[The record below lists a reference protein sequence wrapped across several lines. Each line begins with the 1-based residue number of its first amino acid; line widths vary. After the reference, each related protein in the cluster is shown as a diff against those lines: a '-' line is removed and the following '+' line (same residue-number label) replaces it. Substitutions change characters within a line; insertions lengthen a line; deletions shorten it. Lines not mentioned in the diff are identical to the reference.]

1 MILIVGAS
9 GCLGS
14 AVSRRLLARRL
25 PVRVASRRPASLAG
39 LRACGAEVRLL
50 DLAREDMLT
59 PACEG
64 VTTVFAAAHALLGRG
79 AHRSEVVDRDGHLAL
94 IEAARAAGVR
104 RFVYTSV
111 LRASPDHPVDFWRT
125 KSLVEQALK
134 SSGMEFTILRP
145 SAFMDIH
152 AHRLIGRA
160 ILTGRRVQLMG
171 PGTKR
176 RNFVAVDDVA
186 GFAIRA
192 ITGDELTG
200 RALDIG
206 GPENHSSLEV
216 ASVYGELSGRPVR
229 VSRLPTWLLR
239 TLAPVCASLHPGLAR
254 LFAMHALADEAF
266 DETFDPTALLAEFPG
281 RLTTLREFVGAQV
294 VRAPTH

>member
-1 MILIVGAS
+1 M
-9 GCLGS
+9 
-14 AVSRRLLARRL
+14 
-25 PVRVASRRPASLAG
+25 
-39 LRACGAEVRLL
+39 
-50 DLAREDMLT
+50 
-59 PACEG
+59 
-64 VTTVFAAAHALLGRG
+64 
-79 AHRSEVVDRDGHLAL
+79 
-94 IEAARAAGVR
+94 
-104 RFVYTSV
+104 
-111 LRASPDHPVDFWRT
+111 
-125 KSLVEQALK
+125 VEQALK

-176 RNFVAVDDVA
+176 RNFVAVDD
-186 GFAIRA
+186 
-192 ITGDELTG
+192 
-200 RALDIG
+200 
-206 GPENHSSLEV
+206 V